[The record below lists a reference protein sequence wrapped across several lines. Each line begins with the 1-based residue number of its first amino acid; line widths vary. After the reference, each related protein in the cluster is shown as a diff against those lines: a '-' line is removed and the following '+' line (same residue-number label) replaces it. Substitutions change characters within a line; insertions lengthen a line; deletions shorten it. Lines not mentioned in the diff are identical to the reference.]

1 MCSSVALE
9 SIQGG
14 MQMKTAIMIIVC
26 LAAAGCSKSVRPVL
40 YPNAHLNAVG
50 QEQAQQDIAACGALA
65 DAHVKNNPGAGVAR
79 DAAKGGAIGAATGAA
94 AGAVWGHAG
103 RGAAAGAAGGV
114 TAGAMR
120 GIFRAKDPSPVYKSF
135 VNRCLREKGYDPIGW
150 Q

>member
-1 MCSSVALE
+1 
-9 SIQGG
+9 
-14 MQMKTAIMIIVC
+14 MKTIYMLVVC
-26 LAAAGCSKSVRPVL
+26 LVVAGCSKSVRPVL

-50 QEQAQQDIAACGALA
+50 QEQAQRDIAQCGELA
-65 DAHVKNNPGAGVAR
+65 DAYVKNAPAR
-79 DAAKGGAIGAATGAA
+79 DAAKDTAVGGTIGAATGAA

-120 GIFRAKDPSPVYKSF
+120 GIFRAKDPSPVYKNF

>member
-1 MCSSVALE
+1 
-9 SIQGG
+9 
-14 MQMKTAIMIIVC
+14 MKTAIMIIVC